1 MVFQTRDF
9 FACLVL
15 RNLKIFAYFA
25 SHHFM
30 TAQSKTPGN
39 KVHSATRIL
48 RRLRDN
54 AMYSYLD
61 ILVFVSEKLPYIVI
75 LRNQNLCQ
83 RSYSLQRPKAFV

>member
-1 MVFQTRDF
+1 MLGVAEFK
-9 FACLVL
+9 
-15 RNLKIFAYFA
+15 NIFVYFA

-39 KVHSATRIL
+39 KVHLATRIL

-61 ILVFVSEKLPYIVI
+61 ILVFVSEKLPYIII
-75 LRNQNLCQ
+75 LRVIKE
-83 RSYSLQRPKAFV
+83 SKSLPEVLFLTKAEGLRVASL